1 MALARVSDVVGRKAV
16 VCLSFF
22 IFFAASLAC
31 GFATNLEQLI
41 GFRAAQ
47 GIGGAGLYAM
57 AMIIYPEITP
67 PGLVPVISSVV
78 GLIVALAGVSG
89 PIIGGLL
96 TTYASWRWVFWIK

>member
-16 VCLSFF
+16 VCMSFF
-22 IFFAASLAC
+22 LFLVASLAC
-31 GFATNLEQLI
+31 GFASSLEQLI

-47 GIGGAGLYAM
+47 GIGGAGLYSM
-57 AMIIYPEITP
+57 AMIIYPELTP
-67 PGLVPVISSVV
+67 PGLVPAISAVV

-96 TTYASWRWVFWIK
+96 TTYASWRWAFWIK

>member
-1 MALARVSDVVGRKAV
+1 VGRKPV
-16 VCLSFF
+16 VCLSFLVF
-22 IFFAASLAC
+22 LAASLGC
-31 GFATNLEQLI
+31 GFARNVEQLI

-67 PGLVPVISSVV
+67 LKLVPVISSVV